1 MNEYKIKE
9 AAALIGVPA
18 GTIRFYDKEG
28 LLPNLTRSRGDY
40 RVFTESDIGMLRVIG
55 WLKKSGMS
63 IKEIR
68 QFAKWIRM
76 GDASLRERHEMF
88 LARRQAVEAQIAEL
102 QKTLEFV
109 NYKVDYYEKALA
121 AGTEKIHMRD
131 LAGANAAAASACA
144 EAAENLP
151 VPKKSP
157 PAFPFPRNA

>member
-40 RVFTESDIGMLRVIG
+40 RVFTENDIGMLRVIG

-88 LARRQAVEAQIAEL
+88 LERRKAVEAQIAEL
-102 QKTLEFV
+102 QKTLDFV

-121 AGTEKIHMRD
+121 AGTEKIHLSD
-131 LAGANAAAASACA
+131 LAGANAAKSACA

-151 VPKKSP
+151 EPKKSP
-157 PAFPFPRNA
+157 PSHPFPRSA